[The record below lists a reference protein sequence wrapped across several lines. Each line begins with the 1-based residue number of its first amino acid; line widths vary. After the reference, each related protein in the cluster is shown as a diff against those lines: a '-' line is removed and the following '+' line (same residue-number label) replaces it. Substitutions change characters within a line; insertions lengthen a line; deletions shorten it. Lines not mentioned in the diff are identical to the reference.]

1 MKALINTA
9 LVVLASV
16 VIFVIARSTL
26 EIQDRPQVNNCTGE
40 CYSAYLAEN
49 GTIAEQARAA
59 REAASA
65 ASPADLGKALFVTC
79 AACHGAGGEGGI
91 GPQLNARDAA
101 FVTDALN
108 TYKSNVARGPQ
119 SALMYGVAGALSDAD
134 IANLSAFVESL

>member
-1 MKALINTA
+1 MKALINIA
-9 LVVLASV
+9 LIAIASV

-26 EIQDRPQVNNCTGE
+26 EIQDRPQVNNCIGE
-40 CYSAYLAEN
+40 CYAAYLAEN

-65 ASPADLGKALFVTC
+65 ANPADLGKALFVTC
-79 AACHGAGGEGGI
+79 AACHGPAGEGGI

-101 FVTDALN
+101 FVVDALN

-119 SALMYGVAGALSDAD
+119 SAMMFGVAAALSDAD
-134 IANLSAFVESL
+134 IANLAAFVESL

>member
-1 MKALINTA
+1 MKALINIA
-9 LVVLASV
+9 LAAIASV

-26 EIQDRPQVNNCTGE
+26 EIQDRPQVNNCVGE
-40 CYSAYLAEN
+40 CYAAYLAEN

-79 AACHGAGGEGGI
+79 AACHGPAGEGGI

-101 FVTDALN
+101 FVTDALS
-108 TYKSNVARGPQ
+108 TYKSNVARGAQ
-119 SALMYGVAGALSDAD
+119 SAMMFGVAAALSDAD
-134 IANLSAFVESL
+134 IANLAAFVESL

>member
-1 MKALINTA
+1 MKALINIA
-9 LVVLASV
+9 LVAIAAV

-26 EIQDRPQVNNCTGE
+26 EIQDRPQVNNCIGE
-40 CYSAYLAEN
+40 CYTAYLAEN

-65 ASPADLGKALFVTC
+65 ANPADLGKALFVTC
-79 AACHGAGGEGGI
+79 AACHGPAGEGGI

-101 FVTDALN
+101 FVVDALN

-119 SALMYGVAGALSDAD
+119 SAMMFGVAAALSDAD
-134 IANLSAFVESL
+134 IANLAAFVESL

>member
-1 MKALINTA
+1 MKALINIA
-9 LVVLASV
+9 LVAIAAV

-26 EIQDRPQVNNCTGE
+26 EIQDRPQVNNCIGE
-40 CYSAYLAEN
+40 CYAAYLAEN

-65 ASPADLGKALFVTC
+65 ANPADLGKALFVTC
-79 AACHGAGGEGGI
+79 AACHGPAGEGGI

-101 FVTDALN
+101 FVVDALN

-119 SALMYGVAGALSDAD
+119 SAMMFGVAAALSDAD
-134 IANLSAFVESL
+134 IANLAAFVESL